1 MVTLSN
7 CDRLLFRKLIK
18 MMANRSEVQS
28 NEKRN
33 GVASPLERIEPIKS
47 LTSQLFFTV
56 VEIE

>member
-7 CDRLLFRKLIK
+7 CDRRLFRKLIK